1 MFDGQG
7 VFLAGA
13 MLAAVWLAVAST
25 MKEPPY
31 VSSLRIEIP
40 ADIAANEA
48 LKVRLLETEG
58 VKEVLIAEEKKHSAY
73 VKIDSKV
80 TNRFKV
86 NRRLVR
92 HKKRGEIA
100 CCATLTRPT
109 KFLSYKPL

>member
-1 MFDGQG
+1 MAWRLGSSLGGWIDGMFDGQG

-40 ADIAANEA
+40 ANIAANEA

-58 VKEVLIAEEKKHSAY
+58 IERSVDCRRRRSAY

-80 TNRFKV
+80 TNRFDV
-86 NRRLVR
+86 EQAIRQ
-92 HKKRGEIA
+92 A
-100 CCATLTRPT
+100 
-109 KFLSYKPL
+109 

>member
-1 MFDGQG
+1 
-7 VFLAGA
+7 
-13 MLAAVWLAVAST
+13 

-58 VKEVLIAEEKKHSAY
+58 VKEVLIAEEEHSAY

-80 TNRFKV
+80 TNRFEVEQAIRQGIKARRNCLLRYAYQAYKV
-86 NRRLVR
+86 PEL
-92 HKKRGEIA
+92 
-100 CCATLTRPT
+100 
-109 KFLSYKPL
+109 